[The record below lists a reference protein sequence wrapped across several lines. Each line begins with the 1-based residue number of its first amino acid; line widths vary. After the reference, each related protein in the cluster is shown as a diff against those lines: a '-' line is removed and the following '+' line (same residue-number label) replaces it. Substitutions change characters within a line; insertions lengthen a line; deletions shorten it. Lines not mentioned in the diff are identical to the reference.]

1 MIISINFGS
10 TKFTLDVNPSDSILD
25 IKYLIHEE
33 KGISPFS
40 QKLLYQDESLED
52 EKTLSDYNIQNLSI
66 LHLLNS
72 PADDP
77 IVQYEELVS
86 RLIEGNATVR
96 DYAGAL
102 SYFLFFSELF
112 TKGWHDIAFKDDD
125 RIKIIELS
133 FKFSQFRESYD
144 SQTIEYMEK
153 GIIKENLISQEVYDF
168 LILNGIEAIK
178 EEEEEDEDN
187 EKVDAGNDKDN
198 EDGKEDETNG
208 NDDTGDD
215 KDNEDGDEDEV
226 NGKDD
231 SGDDNNEEEGDGEDN
246 IQETLN

>member
-72 PADDP
+72 PANDP
-77 IVQYEELVS
+77 IVLYEEFVS
-86 RLIEGNATVR
+86 RLIEGNATVS
-96 DYAGAL
+96 DYAKAL
-102 SYFLFFSELF
+102 SFFLLF
-112 TKGWHDIAFKDDD
+112 IQLFMDGSLDITFIEDD

-133 FKFSQFRESYD
+133 IKFCQFRKSYN
-144 SQTIEYMEK
+144 SQAIEYIEK
-153 GIIKENLISQEVYDF
+153 EIILPQKLLDF
-168 LILNGIEAIK
+168 LNLNAIEVIK

-187 EKVDAGNDKDN
+187 EKVDASNDKDN
-198 EDGKEDETNG
+198 EDGNEDETNG

>member
-1 MIISINFGS
+1 MI
-10 TKFTLDVNPSDSILD
+10 
-25 IKYLIHEE
+25 
-33 KGISPFS
+33 
-40 QKLLYQDESLED
+40 
-52 EKTLSDYNIQNLSI
+52 
-66 LHLLNS
+66 
-72 PADDP
+72 
-77 IVQYEELVS
+77 
-86 RLIEGNATVR
+86 
-96 DYAGAL
+96 
-102 SYFLFFSELF
+102 
-112 TKGWHDIAFKDDD
+112 
-125 RIKIIELS
+125 
-133 FKFSQFRESYD
+133 KFSQFRESYD

-153 GIIKENLISQEVYDF
+153 GIIKENLIPQEVYDF

>member
-112 TKGWHDIAFKDDD
+112 TKGWHDQI
-125 RIKIIELS
+125 
-133 FKFSQFRESYD
+133 FS
-144 SQTIEYMEK
+144 I
-153 GIIKENLISQEVYDF
+153 
-168 LILNGIEAIK
+168 
-178 EEEEEDEDN
+178 
-187 EKVDAGNDKDN
+187 
-198 EDGKEDETNG
+198 
-208 NDDTGDD
+208 
-215 KDNEDGDEDEV
+215 
-226 NGKDD
+226 
-231 SGDDNNEEEGDGEDN
+231 
-246 IQETLN
+246 